1 MIMMPRVP
9 TAADVKESAQ
19 AAAMKTC
26 RFESRCS
33 WLVTLPGK
41 WRTF

>member
-26 RFESRCS
+26 RFESPCS
-33 WLVTLPGK
+33 WIVTLPGK
-41 WRTF
+41 WRAF